1 MDLSEFK
8 RQIDILRYGKRLPE
22 ATYIARYADWSST
35 APLHSEIQRAESA
48 AQPPEGWNLLKL
60 HTKEYAITFLSYP
73 DFDENPHPALAHAT
87 KINLNS
93 GRVVRT
99 DYSQRANPPILHRKE
114 TFLPP
119 GDPRIEKFA
128 ALTKAEEEAGLYRDT
143 SRIGLR
149 LYWES
154 LLCKKGL
161 AYEGHKL
168 VKVEA
173 SCDAEVIPAESA
185 LVERHRTAIKRYDL
199 SKPVKLLMKHG
210 LLKEG
215 RSFFDYGCGRGM
227 DVEGLE
233 SLGYEVGGWDPA
245 FRPDGEKVSADVV
258 NLGYVLNVIEHPAER
273 EEAIKKAFRLADQ
286 VMIVSVLPR
295 GQETEAHTRPMGDG
309 FITKSGTFQKFYAP
323 GELEDLIERCLD
335 REAVTLALGIC
346 LVFPKPEDREQFLA
360 SRSRRHVDWTQLATQ
375 LRFSQPT
382 EREESMVG
390 RYELHRVLMDQLW
403 ACMLEL
409 GRPPEADEF
418 DAVDDLKRHTGGL
431 KRSVELALRYHGPE
445 LLHEAKEIRKDDV
458 LVYLA
463 MKHFERRFLRKH
475 LSAPMKRD
483 IKSFFGDFETAKRH
497 AMELLFAS
505 GDPDELSLALKD
517 VDCGWHDAAEGHYS
531 FHRSL
536 FDRMP
541 AVIRCYVLC
550 GLRRFGDLDETDVI
564 KVHLASG
571 KLTLHSYDDFDGKPL
586 PELQIRIKI
595 DLRKD
600 FVTVFDHTKG
610 DNRQLLF
617 FKERFVGEDFQFVND
632 VKAFT
637 KRLSKLGLS
646 AERIG
651 HGPKYSQFEEYLE
664 QHNLTW
670 SLLPKRSKKVSE

>member
-233 SLGYEVGGWDPA
+233 SLGYEVGGW
-245 FRPDGEKVSADVV
+245 
-258 NLGYVLNVIEHPAER
+258 
-273 EEAIKKAFRLADQ
+273 
-286 VMIVSVLPR
+286 
-295 GQETEAHTRPMGDG
+295 
-309 FITKSGTFQKFYAP
+309 
-323 GELEDLIERCLD
+323 LI
-335 REAVTLALGIC
+335 
-346 LVFPKPEDREQFLA
+346 
-360 SRSRRHVDWTQLATQ
+360 
-375 LRFSQPT
+375 
-382 EREESMVG
+382 
-390 RYELHRVLMDQLW
+390 
-403 ACMLEL
+403 
-409 GRPPEADEF
+409 
-418 DAVDDLKRHTGGL
+418 
-431 KRSVELALRYHGPE
+431 
-445 LLHEAKEIRKDDV
+445 
-458 LVYLA
+458 
-463 MKHFERRFLRKH
+463 
-475 LSAPMKRD
+475 
-483 IKSFFGDFETAKRH
+483 
-497 AMELLFAS
+497 
-505 GDPDELSLALKD
+505 
-517 VDCGWHDAAEGHYS
+517 HD
-531 FHRSL
+531 
-536 FDRMP
+536 
-541 AVIRCYVLC
+541 
-550 GLRRFGDLDETDVI
+550 
-564 KVHLASG
+564 
-571 KLTLHSYDDFDGKPL
+571 
-586 PELQIRIKI
+586 
-595 DLRKD
+595 
-600 FVTVFDHTKG
+600 
-610 DNRQLLF
+610 
-617 FKERFVGEDFQFVND
+617 
-632 VKAFT
+632 
-637 KRLSKLGLS
+637 
-646 AERIG
+646 
-651 HGPKYSQFEEYLE
+651 
-664 QHNLTW
+664 
-670 SLLPKRSKKVSE
+670 